1 MMKRKQTGITMIEV
15 LVTVLVLTIGLA
27 GVMTME
33 TVAIETNHQSYLRT
47 QAILQAQEMA
57 DRMHANPNGV
67 TDGHYAT
74 AIPSAA
80 PRSCLTNSCSTQ
92 QMAEFDKWEWE
103 QGTKKHL
110 PAGAGSISYPA
121 SLDSTIAVPAVFL
134 YRLFTFWVPILP
146 GWIAFQW
153 LEAKEYI

>member
-67 TDGHYAT
+67 TDGDYAT
-74 AIPSAA
+74 AIPSTA

-103 QGTKKHL
+103 EGTKKHL
-110 PAGAGSISYPA
+110 PAGAGSISYS
-121 SLDSTIAVPAVFL
+121 SLEQAHTITVSWTEEGSKTSGGTKSFSFVYKPMPL
-134 YRLFTFWVPILP
+134 SLL
-146 GWIAFQW
+146 
-153 LEAKEYI
+153 